1 MDKVPTTIV
10 SGFLGSGKTT
20 IISGLIDQ
28 LQTQNEQVVYIK
40 NEIGDENVDAKLMN
54 GKHIATKQLLNG
66 CICCTLTGPFI
77 SAIEEVLSTIHPDR
91 IIIEA
96 SGVADPSAL
105 ALMVS
110 SLPGLVRDGVL
121 TVIDVVHFEGY
132 KDLSFAAREQAKF
145 TDLIIFN
152 KVELADTARK
162 IAVVGYV
169 RELNDFAPIIEAPHG
184 KISADVVFGISS
196 IGLSRL
202 LDRKQQSE
210 KYGEDVHH
218 HLEEDMIQT
227 VRFET
232 TSIIDQEKLSGV
244 LHTFPDNVFRVKG
257 YIRTVDGPLLVN
269 MVGKRLDFLPYTET
283 AKTTVLVCIGFK
295 IQEQQP
301 SLQQDLLHCT
311 VS

>member
-20 IISGLIDQ
+20 IISGLIDE
-28 LQTQNEQVVYIK
+28 LQKRNEQVVYIK
-40 NEIGDENVDAKLMN
+40 NEIGDENVDAKLME

-77 SAIEEVLSTIHPDR
+77 SAIEEVLASLRPDR

-110 SLPGLVRDGVL
+110 AQPGLHRDGVL
-121 TVIDVVHFEGY
+121 TIIDVVHFEGY

-162 IAVVGYV
+162 VAVVGYV
-169 RELNDFAPIIEAPHG
+169 RELNDFAPIVEAPQG
-184 KISADVVFGISS
+184 KIAASVVFGISKTELDS
-196 IGLSRL
+196 L
-202 LDRKQQSE
+202 LIEKQQQE
-210 KYGEDVHH
+210 EQGELRHH

-227 VRFET
+227 VKFET
-232 TSIIDQEKLSGV
+232 DLILDQEKLSDI
-244 LHTFPDNVFRVKG
+244 LENFPLNVFRVKG
-257 YIRTVDGPLLVN
+257 YIRTATNSLLVN
-269 MVGKRLDFLPYTET
+269 RVGKRLDYLPYSELLHSS
-283 AKTTVLVCIGFK
+283 VLICIGFNISENK
-295 IQEQQP
+295 EELYNKLAG
-301 SLQQDLLHCT
+301 SVHT
-311 VS
+311 